1 LAAKGL
7 PLAERILDVS
17 TWTMVALT
25 VLLSHRWGAIISIA
39 LALVLL
45 TADLSQMVWLPVAPS
60 VLGRAGSILGLCAL
74 TWVVLHAVFA
84 PGRITYQRVQ
94 GAIVVY
100 LNVAL
105 IFASVYRLI
114 WELSPAAFNHALS
127 SGGGP
132 GEIGTLLY
140 FSLTTL
146 TTTGYG
152 DITPVDP
159 VARSVANL
167 EAVIGQFHLAITIA
181 RLVALE
187 IAIGAADLTHCFP
200 RKFPPRAGRQR
211 NRSRSAGSALIR
223 RLRRQANPEMNG
235 CR

>member
-1 LAAKGL
+1 MLGHGQQSKEASAGWDGFQGRIRDPSLTLILILDLSIIFFSAPLAAKGL
-7 PLAERILDVS
+7 PLADKILDVS
-17 TWTMVALT
+17 TWTMVVVV
-25 VLLSHRWGAIISIA
+25 VLLSHRWGAIVSIA
-39 LALVLL
+39 LALALL
-45 TADLSQMVWLPVAPS
+45 SLDLSQMAWLPIAPS
-60 VLGRAGSILGLCAL
+60 VLGHTGSILGFAAL
-74 TWVVLHAVFA
+74 TWVVAHAVFA

-100 LNVAL
+100 LNLAL

-114 WELSPAAFNHALS
+114 WELSPAAFNHALG

-132 GEIGTLLY
+132 GDLGTLLY

-159 VARSVANL
+159 VARSAANL
-167 EAVIGQFHLAITIA
+167 EAVIGQFYLAITIA

-187 IAIGAADLTHCFP
+187 IAE
-200 RKFPPRAGRQR
+200 
-211 NRSRSAGSALIR
+211 R
-223 RLRRQANPEMNG
+223 RG
-235 CR
+235 